1 MFTFISSLPLLFPSL
16 HLLPPPALRNGH
28 LFAPPTTFVQRA
40 GRQPAA
46 AHTHF
51 AGAHGLRPMEQR
63 RAATRR
69 AAYGGSTSPATF
81 AQMARRQP
89 AAAGI
94 HFTGAR
100 IKADGATA
108 ARNETSSV
116 SLHVS
121 EPLRPR
127 YKILNTFPSSGTKTK
142 KGMGGCL
149 RHCWRVVVAVPPW
162 VFPGL
167 AGLGKLR
174 VTSDRLNSC
183 GLADRQSRPSS
194 ATGAGGF

>member
-28 LFAPPTTFVQRA
+28 LFAPLTTFVQRA
-40 GRQPAA
+40 GRQSAA
-46 AHTHF
+46 AHTPF

-63 RAATRR
+63 RAAARR

-100 IKADGATA
+100 IEADGATA

-127 YKILNTFPSSGTKTK
+127 YKILNTFPSSGHKNEKREILGRREVGWRGAPVTA
-142 KGMGGCL
+142 GAWRL
-149 RHCWRVVVAVPPW
+149 RAVAASPW
-162 VFPGL
+162 VLP
-167 AGLGKLR
+167 
-174 VTSDRLNSC
+174 NSW
-183 GLADRQSRPSS
+183 GRAS
-194 ATGAGGF
+194 